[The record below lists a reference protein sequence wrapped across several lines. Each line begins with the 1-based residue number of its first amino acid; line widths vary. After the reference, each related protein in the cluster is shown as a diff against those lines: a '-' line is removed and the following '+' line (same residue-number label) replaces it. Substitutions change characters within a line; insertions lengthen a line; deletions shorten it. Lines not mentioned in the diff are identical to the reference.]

1 MAFLPFAKTRLAKG
15 SRMIYSRRNLL
26 QLMVALPTALAAK
39 NISATQEATAS
50 SLDEWQ
56 AVRDLFE
63 LTPDRTHMSAM
74 LLSSHP
80 RQVREAIE
88 RHRKAL
94 DRDTVVYLEANMN
107 DLTEAS
113 RQAAGDYLGIH
124 PSHIALTDS
133 TTMGVGLAYN
143 GLRIRNEQEMLTT
156 DEDYFVTHEALRMKS
171 MATGASVRSI
181 ALFERA
187 AEASAETIASTV
199 LDAIRPQTR
208 LVALTWVHSS
218 TGLKMPIR
226 AIADGLAEI
235 NADREPDDHVL
246 LGVDGVHGFGV
257 EDVSFPDLG
266 CDMLMAGCHKWLF
279 GPRGTGIAAFS
290 SKALDALQPTVPS
303 FSDDPVFSAW
313 VQDRD
318 APGGENNGARMSPG
332 GFKAFEHRWAMKEAF
347 GLHAKIG
354 KARIEERTHDLAARL
369 KEDLAAID
377 GVAVRTPMDPDLSA
391 GIVSFDIEG
400 WSAGEAVAAL
410 RDRGIVASVAPYA
423 EPHIRLTPSI
433 RNIESEIEQAVEA
446 VSALT

>member
-1 MAFLPFAKTRLAKG
+1 
-15 SRMIYSRRNLL
+15 MIYSRRNLL
-26 QLMVALPTALAAK
+26 QLMVALPTALAVK

-50 SLDEWQ
+50 SLDDWQ

-133 TTMGVGLAYN
+133 TTVGVGLAYN

-303 FSDDPVFSAW
+303 
-313 VQDRD
+313 
-318 APGGENNGARMSPG
+318 
-332 GFKAFEHRWAMKEAF
+332 
-347 GLHAKIG
+347 
-354 KARIEERTHDLAARL
+354 
-369 KEDLAAID
+369 
-377 GVAVRTPMDPDLSA
+377 VR
-391 GIVSFDIEG
+391 
-400 WSAGEAVAAL
+400 
-410 RDRGIVASVAPYA
+410 RQ
-423 EPHIRLTPSI
+423 H
-433 RNIESEIEQAVEA
+433 
-446 VSALT
+446 